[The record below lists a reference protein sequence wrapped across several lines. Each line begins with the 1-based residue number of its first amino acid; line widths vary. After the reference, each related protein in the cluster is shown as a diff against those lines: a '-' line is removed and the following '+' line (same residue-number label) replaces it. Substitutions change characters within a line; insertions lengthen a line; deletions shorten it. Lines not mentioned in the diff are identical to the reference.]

1 MDSAIWSKGNLGK
14 RGAQPQV
21 VFAQVREDAAIEL
34 EILRSRPAGE
44 TAFCIASGGCTAL
57 TLLLARPQK
66 LHVIDV
72 NPAQV
77 FLVELKRAAL
87 LHLSYSQ
94 MLRTMTRDARPD
106 YAPLRLHL
114 SAAAQEFWDAHCDS
128 LSHGLNGCGMIEKRL
143 RQIMRWLPLI
153 QSRRNIRRLF
163 TAKTLGEQRR
173 VYQKLWNHAR
183 WKAAFEILLSR
194 PILKVV
200 YGDQFMNA
208 VPPRFARQIK
218 WRMDEAFM
226 RHLIGQN
233 PYLWQTFQGI
243 YPPHQNGLPFYL
255 QSEDFPIVQSELPKM
270 HLAIADA
277 ALYLEAQTPESVG
290 FFALSNILKIT
301 SPAYSARLMRAVFR
315 AAKPGAKVC
324 LRSIFPFDETSMR
337 QSFANSKLDF
347 QWLPASDYENRDRS
361 FFCVNIRV
369 LQVAKGVL
377 PA

>member
-34 EILRSRPAGE
+34 DILRSRPADE

-87 LHLSYSQ
+87 SHFSYSQ
-94 MLRTMTRDARPD
+94 MLRTMTRDARPN
-106 YAPLRLHL
+106 YAALRPHL
-114 SAAAQEFWDAHCDS
+114 SAGAQEFWDAHCDS
-128 LSHGLNGCGMIEKRL
+128 LSHGLNGCGLIEKRL

-163 TAKTLGEQRR
+163 AAKTLGEQRR

-183 WKAAFEILLSR
+183 WKRVFEILLSR

-200 YGDQFMNA
+200 YGDQFVDA
-208 VPPRFARQIK
+208 VPPGFARQIK

-226 RHLIGQN
+226 HHSIGQN
-233 PYLWQTFQGI
+233 PYLWQTFQGV
-243 YPPHQNGLPFYL
+243 YPPHQNGLPLYL
-255 QSEDFPIVQSELPKM
+255 QAENFPVMQNELPKM
-270 HLAIADA
+270 QLAVADA
-277 ALYLEAQTPESVG
+277 ALYLEAQAPHSIG
-290 FFALSNILKIT
+290 FFALSNILEIT
-301 SPAYSARLMRAVFR
+301 SPDYSARLMRAVFR
-315 AAKPGAKVC
+315 AAKPDAKVC

-337 QSFANSKLDF
+337 QSFAKAKLNF
-347 QWLPASDYENRDRS
+347 QWLPASGYENRDRS
-361 FFCVNIRV
+361 FFCANIRV
-369 LQVAKGVL
+369 LRDAQGVL
-377 PA
+377 PT